1 MPASRGKIES
11 QPAGR
16 PSHRMEGPQ
25 AVQYLDVMIAV
36 LATVALAWVADL
48 MTGRRGLFATLLVS
62 GTGAVCGWFLAV
74 RVFAVAVTGD
84 WKWLAWSMLASVIC
98 LAAFFVFRSKR

>member
-1 MPASRGKIES
+1 M
-11 QPAGR
+11 
-16 PSHRMEGPQ
+16 
-25 AVQYLDVMIAV
+25 QYLDV
-36 LATVALAWVADL
+36 LAGVIGAVALAWIADL

-62 GTGAVCGWFLAV
+62 GVGAVCGWFLAV

-84 WKWLAWSMLASVIC
+84 WKWLIWSMLASVIC

>member
-1 MPASRGKIES
+1 MPASGGKIES
-11 QPAGR
+11 QPADQPSQCFER
-16 PSHRMEGPQ
+16 PN
-25 AVQYLDVMIAV
+25 AVQYLDVVAAV
-36 LATVALAWVADL
+36 IGAVALAWIADL

-84 WKWLAWSMLASVIC
+84 WKWLMWSMLGSAIC